1 MVMLDTTGQF
11 TKKDN
16 PTSIAAVAV
25 LALVGAMVLVFLG
38 CFVQAWIL
46 CKLWMWYI
54 VPFFEFKPLTL
65 PIAYG
70 ISLIVHFVQN
80 IVPVKDKRKASEKIV
95 TAIARPVLVLLFGWL
110 GTLFI

>member
-1 MVMLDTTGQF
+1 MLDTTGQF
-11 TKKDN
+11 TNKEN
-16 PTSIAAVAV
+16 SAGLAAVAI
-25 LALVGAMVLVFLG
+25 LALIGGFVLIFVG

-46 CKLWMWYI
+46 CKLWGWYI

-80 IVPVKDKRKASEKIV
+80 IVPVKDERKASEKIV